1 MARALLPDQYMP
13 HEALHYIQNARIPSV
28 FDNCLA
34 SDRELW
40 NAIMAEGIDRVCCP
54 KGRAPYSERPWI
66 FQPDSGRPLREIGS
80 KLVSALTLDST
91 NQVIL
96 QFPIP
101 IGYDGVIDSIV
112 CGLTANGATGFLEG
126 SGDIVWRLA
135 AITSSQPRYL
145 RDLGNILFSQG
156 SLLTP
161 THTLNG
167 LRVYSGDLVTFFAA
181 LPPTTLISPAATV
194 VCACMGWIY
203 SR

>member
-1 MARALLPDQYMP
+1 MARSILPEQYMP
-13 HEALHYIQNARIPSV
+13 HEALHFIQNARIPSV
-28 FDNCLA
+28 FDNCLQ
-34 SDRELW
+34 SDKELW
-40 NAIMAEGIDRVCCP
+40 NAIMAEGIDKVCCP

-80 KLVSALTLDST
+80 KAVAAIPFTST
-91 NQVIL
+91 NTVVL

-112 CGLTANGATGFLEG
+112 CGLTANGATGFIEG
-126 SGDIVWRLA
+126 SGDMVWRLA

-145 RDLGNILFSQG
+145 RDMGNILFSQG

-167 LRVYSGDLVTFFAA
+167 LRVYSGDLVTFYASIPA
-181 LPPTTLISPAATV
+181 ISLVNINATV
-194 VCACMGWIY
+194 VCGCMGWIY

>member
-1 MARALLPDQYMP
+1 MARATLPDQYMP
-13 HEALHYIQNARIPSV
+13 REALHFIQNARIPSV

-40 NAIMAEGIDRVCCP
+40 NAIMAEGLDRVCCP

-80 KLVSALTLDST
+80 KSVSAIPFTST
-91 NQVIL
+91 NTAVL

-112 CGLTANGATGFLEG
+112 CGLTANGATGFIEG

-145 RDLGNILFSQG
+145 RDMGNILFSQG

-167 LRVYSGDLVTFFAA
+167 LRVYSGDLITFYASIPA
-181 LPPTTLISPAATV
+181 TSLISPAATV